1 MTTPLT
7 TEIPQQLEPVIHDP
21 FIDDLDAL
29 FVPVPPVRTGRLARA
44 DEPQPVQ

>member
-21 FIDDLDAL
+21 FIDDLEA
-29 FVPVPPVRTGRLARA
+29 FVRSVSPILTSRSARA
-44 DEPQPVQ
+44 DETQPRQ